1 MRVLMFPGQ
10 SSADSQ
16 MLVRAAAMHPATTAI
31 INRATDVL
39 GDRAHLYFRSEGTA
53 LDSNRDVQLSV
64 FLATQMHL
72 AALAA
77 EGLDSEWSLGL
88 SLGEYSHLVHIGA
101 LTFESALRLVDARG
115 AAYDM
120 SPPGMMT
127 AVLAADGETVETVV
141 REAAVYG
148 DIAVS
153 NYNAPTQHVIAGDVT
168 AVTWA
173 STRLE
178 DEHLAHTVVIERRVP
193 MHTALLSGVA
203 SGLLADLEGAAWQK
217 PARRYLPNVLGSW
230 SPDTLPG
237 AFVAR
242 LTDHVTRPVRWRESI
257 EMMFAAH
264 PDATFVEV
272 GPGSVLRNMFGR
284 RWIRPASAGTDCAAG
299 ADPEAHFRAAVDALR
314 AGS

>member
-10 SSADSQ
+10 SSADPQ
-16 MLVRAAAMHPATTAI
+16 MLLRAAAIHPAARTVAG
-31 INRATDVL
+31 RAAQVL
-39 GDRAHLYFRSEGTA
+39 QERAAHYFSPAGTR

-77 EGLDSEWSLGL
+77 EGLDTEFSLGL

-101 LTFESALRLVDARG
+101 LAFEKALRLVDARG

-127 AVLAADGETVETVV
+127 AVLAADVETVETVV
-141 REAAVYG
+141 REAAAYG
-148 DIAVS
+148 GIAVS
-153 NYNAPTQHVIAGDVT
+153 NYNAPTQHVIAGDVP

-173 STRLE
+173 SQRLE

-193 MHTALLSGVA
+193 MHTSLLMPVA
-203 SGLLADLEGAAWQK
+203 SRFIRDLEQAEWK
-217 PARRYLPNVLGSW
+217 SPSRRYLPNVLGNW
-230 SPDTLPG
+230 SADTNP
-237 AFVAR
+237 ATFVTR
-242 LTDHVTRPVRWRESI
+242 LAAHVTQPVRWRESI
-257 EMMFAAH
+257 EMIFQLH
-264 PDATFVEV
+264 PGATFVEV

-284 RWIRPASAGTDCAAG
+284 RWIRPACAGTDCTAA
-299 ADPEAHFRAAVDALR
+299 ADPAAHFRATVDALR